1 MFTGIVEDMA
11 TITAITPQENNLNIR
26 LSSSFVGDLQ
36 IDQSVA
42 HNGVCLTVVEL
53 KEKEYSVTAIHE
65 SIQKT
70 NIGSWQVGDLI
81 NVERA
86 VNLQSMLDGHI
97 VQGHVDTT
105 LQCTKI
111 ENEQG
116 SQRFTFSYS
125 DDVATYL
132 IPKGSVCI
140 NGVSLTL
147 ASLTD
152 NEFSVAIIPY
162 TLEHTNF
169 KTLQV
174 GDDVNIEFDVIG
186 KYVNR
191 IMSRQS

>member
-26 LSSSFVGDLQ
+26 LSCSFVGDLQ

>member
-26 LSSSFVGDLQ
+26 LSCSFVGDLQ

-191 IMSRQS
+191 IMSRQA

>member
-26 LSSSFVGDLQ
+26 LSCSFVGDLQ

-105 LQCTKI
+105 LQCTNI

-191 IMSRQS
+191 IMSRQA